1 MSTESTTGSARIGE
15 MSTTD
20 LLRIEDLEVAFEE
33 RGALTNRP
41 VRGITLSVAPR
52 EVVGIVGETGC
63 GKSLTGLAVLGL
75 LPKGAVP
82 SGRVLLDGIEQ
93 PFDGRGSARGDAIS
107 IVFQNPGTAF
117 NPVFTLGRQMRDV
130 VDRHRRV
137 DGRPLRRAAAKAH
150 ILHYLEQVGLPE
162 PERIYRSYPHEL
174 SGGMLQRAMIAMAL
188 VCEPKLLILDE
199 PTTALDVTIAKQILE
214 LILSLRDRFGFGVLL
229 ITHNLGVVREVCDRI
244 AVLYAGRVVETG
256 PTAEVLRAPAHPY
269 TRGLLGALPARH
281 QPGQPLEAIRGAVP
295 GNLLALE
302 GCSFRDRCPIAVE
315 ACAKID
321 PGLEP
326 VSPFHEAACI
336 LAASVEGSR
345 P

>member
-1 MSTESTTGSARIGE
+1 MSTE
-15 MSTTD
+15 STTD
-20 LLRIEDLEVAFEE
+20 LLRIDDLEVAFEE
-33 RGALTNRP
+33 RGAITNRP

-82 SGRVLLDGIEQ
+82 SGRVLLDGNEQ
-93 PFDGRGSARGDAIS
+93 PFDGSGSARGDAIS

-137 DGRPLRRAAAKAH
+137 DGRPLRHAAAKAH
-150 ILHYLEQVGLPE
+150 ILHYLEEVGLPE

-256 PTAEVLRAPAHPY
+256 PTDAVLRAPAHPY

-281 QPGQPLEAIRGAVP
+281 RPGQPLEAIRGAVP

-302 GCSFRDRCPIAVE
+302 GCSFRDRCPIAVD
-315 ACAKID
+315 ACATVD

-326 VSPFHEAACI
+326 VAPFHEAACI
-336 LAASVEGSR
+336 LAARVEGRR

>member
-1 MSTESTTGSARIGE
+1 
-15 MSTTD
+15 
-20 LLRIEDLEVAFEE
+20 
-33 RGALTNRP
+33 
-41 VRGITLSVAPR
+41 
-52 EVVGIVGETGC
+52 
-63 GKSLTGLAVLGL
+63 
-75 LPKGAVP
+75 
-82 SGRVLLDGIEQ
+82 
-93 PFDGRGSARGDAIS
+93 
-107 IVFQNPGTAF
+107 
-117 NPVFTLGRQMRDV
+117 
-130 VDRHRRV
+130 
-137 DGRPLRRAAAKAH
+137 
-150 ILHYLEQVGLPE
+150 
-162 PERIYRSYPHEL
+162 
-174 SGGMLQRAMIAMAL
+174 MLQRAMIAMAL

-281 QPGQPLEAIRGAVP
+281 RSGQPLEAIRGAVP

-315 ACAKID
+315 ACSKID

-326 VSPFHEAACI
+326 ISPFHEAACI
-336 LAASVEGSR
+336 LAARVEGSR